1 MHAIMT
7 QIIHLCH
14 WGLIAALLVISIVQL
29 YGLGKALQ
37 RKDTG
42 YAKAQLLKLTAV
54 AIAWWLIL

>member
-1 MHAIMT
+1 MI

-14 WGLIAALLVISIVQL
+14 WGLVIALLVISIVQL
-29 YGLGKALQ
+29 YRLGCALR

-42 YAKAQLLKLTAV
+42 YAKAQLLKLAAA